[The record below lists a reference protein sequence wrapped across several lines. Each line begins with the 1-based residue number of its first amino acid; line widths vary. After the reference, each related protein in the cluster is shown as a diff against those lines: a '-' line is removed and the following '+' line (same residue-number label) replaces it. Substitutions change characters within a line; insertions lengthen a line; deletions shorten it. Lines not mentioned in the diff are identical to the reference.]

1 MAAAEE
7 LKQLGRYDLTRVL
20 GKGAMGIVYEGL
32 DPRLNRKV
40 AIKTILKGHLD
51 DEAAS
56 KEYSMRFMREAQSVA
71 RLNHPNIVQVYD
83 FGEQGDIAYIVME
96 FIKGKELKNFFDANE
111 RFELKESVRIMCEL
125 LDALELAHEAGIV
138 HRDIKPANV
147 MLDSQAR
154 VKLADFGVARVTDD
168 RSNAEKTQAGTM
180 VGTPAYMSPEQITG
194 GNIDRRS
201 DVFSAGIIL
210 YQFLVGEKPFTGSG
224 AWTIAKKIIQDH
236 PPVPSSINNT
246 ISPLFDAVVNKALSK
261 SVEGRYQS
269 AREFAAALKRALEGK
284 SEEDDSDK
292 TVVGSM
298 ADLGTIGKPSAQMAG
313 AKADATKGTSAT
325 GSQEVELEFWR
336 AIKDGNDPDDFD
348 LYVQQFP
355 NGIYAALAK
364 RKIAKLRGVEPEET
378 GAKAKAAAEQEKRE
392 AEEAAKREAEVKQ
405 KLAEEKAK
413 LEAQLAQKE
422 EEYKKREAEL
432 EARRVAEAKARAEA
446 DAKREAEQEAR
457 RLAEAKARA
466 EADAKREAEMARR
479 EAEANARAAA
489 EEKARLE
496 AIEKAKKEAQA
507 ELAKKEAEYQK
518 READARAKAE
528 AEAKARRDL
537 EEKARKEAEI
547 RAKNEA
553 EARAGAE
560 ARAKKE
566 AEERAKREAEAAKR
580 EAEAAKREADL
591 KKKLAEAP
599 RAKAP
604 VIPIVV
610 AMILI
615 VSVAGGGWYYYTAG
629 ERARVAALTAAL
641 EAATKATEDLNK
653 AKQAEVEAQ
662 KRASDARAAEE
673 TARKSG
679 DTAALKAATDA
690 RLKAEAEAAAQNKLV
705 QQREADVKAKQDAAK
720 KAKEDA
726 AKQAAAPGKAETKT
740 EVATVAP
747 KSEAPKQ
754 EIAPKGDATPKAEV
768 AKTESKSGAPRALTR
783 SEREAQRDAEAAAK
797 AIGKPAE
804 QVAALS
810 PSATATPGAASPAT
824 SAVATPTAPAAKG
837 ASDTEA
843 MYQQALAMESSGK
856 AADAVRIYRRAARAG
871 HGKSAKRLGDIFD
884 RGVPGVSRDYAESLQ
899 WYQTARDLGETV
911 ELSGK
916 R

>member
-1 MAAAEE
+1 MSAAAED

-194 GNIDRRS
+194 GSIDRRS

-246 ISPLFDAVVNKALSK
+246 ISPLFDAVVNKALAK
-261 SVEGRYQS
+261 SVEQRYQS
-269 AREFAAALKRALEGK
+269 AREFGAALKRALEGK

-298 ADLGTIGKPSAQMAG
+298 ADLGSIAKPSPQMAG
-313 AKADATKGTSAT
+313 AKGDATKGTTAT

-355 NGIYAALAK
+355 TGIYAALAK
-364 RKIAKLRGVEPEET
+364 RKIAKLRGVAPEET
-378 GAKAKAAAEQEKRE
+378 GAKAKAAAEQEKKE

-422 EEYKKREAEL
+422 AEY
-432 EARRVAEAKARAEA
+432 
-446 DAKREAEQEAR
+446 AKREAEQEAKR
-457 RLAEAKARA
+457 AAEAKARA
-466 EADAKREAEMARR
+466 EADAKREAEMAKR
-479 EAEANARAAA
+479 EAEAEARRQAEAKARAEADAKREAA
-489 EEKARLE
+489 
-496 AIEKAKKEAQA
+496 AQA
-507 ELAKKEAEYQK
+507 ELARKEAEYQK
-518 READARAKAE
+518 REAEARAKAE
-528 AEAKARRDL
+528 AEAKARREI
-537 EEKARKEAEI
+537 EEKAKKEAEI
-547 RAKNEA
+547 RAKAEA
-553 EARAGAE
+553 EARVKREAEEKARREAE
-560 ARAKKE
+560 AKARAEAEAKAKKE
-566 AEERAKREAEAAKR
+566 AEERAKRD
-580 EAEAAKREADL
+580 AEAAKREADL

-599 RAKAP
+599 RAKLP
-604 VIPIVV
+604 VVPIIGALIAIAVV
-610 AMILI
+610 
-615 VSVAGGGWYYYTAG
+615 GGGAYYYFTADQ
-629 ERARVAALTAAL
+629 RARQQEVLRRF
-641 EAATKATEDLNK
+641 EEATKATEDLNK

-662 KRASDARAAEE
+662 KRATEARAAEDA
-673 TARKSG
+673 ARKSG

-690 RLKAEAEAAAQNKLV
+690 RLKAEADAAAQNKLV
-705 QQREADVKAKQDAAK
+705 QQREAEVKAKQDAAK

-726 AKQAAAPGKAETKT
+726 DKRAEKKQEQQPPVAKAETPKA
-740 EVATVAP
+740 EAPAP
-747 KSEAPKQ
+747 KAEAPKQ
-754 EIAPKGDATPKAEV
+754 EVVAKADPAPKAE
-768 AKTESKSGAPRALTR
+768 AKAEVKAEVKAPRTR

-804 QVAALS
+804 QIAALS
-810 PSATATPGAASPAT
+810 PSVTATPGAAPGAAP
-824 SAVATPTAPAAKG
+824 SAAAPTAPAAPAAKAG
-837 ASDTEA
+837 VSETEA
-843 MYQQALAMESSGK
+843 MYQQALAMEQGGK